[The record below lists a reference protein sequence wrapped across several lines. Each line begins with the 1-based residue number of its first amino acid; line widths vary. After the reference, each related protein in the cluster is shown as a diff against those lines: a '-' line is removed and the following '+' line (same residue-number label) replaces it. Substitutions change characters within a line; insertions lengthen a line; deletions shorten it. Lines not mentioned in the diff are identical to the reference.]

1 MTDADNTPDMAAVI
15 RELETARQ
23 QIAALT
29 GERDRATQEL
39 EQHRARAETMR
50 SALSGHVVRA
60 RLGGRALRA
69 DDMARLLPALEI
81 GDDGNPTA
89 ASAEAFDGYVT
100 ANATWLFGETTP
112 SGSAPTAPQT
122 PAPQA
127 PQTPPVNPAPVVADL
142 EKQAREIL
150 ALRVSDP
157 PEWQRR
163 KAEYVALCN
172 KITTSRR

>member
-1 MTDADNTPDMAAVI
+1 MTEAGTPDMAAVV
-15 RELETARQ
+15 RELEAARQ
-23 QIAALT
+23 QIAALA
-29 GERDRATQEL
+29 GERDRATQES

-50 SALSGHVVRA
+50 VALSGHVARA
-60 RLGGRALRA
+60 RLGGRTLRA
-69 DDMARLLPALEI
+69 DDMARLLPAIEV
-81 GDDGNPTA
+81 GDDGNPTQ
-89 ASAEAFDGYVT
+89 ASADAYDAYVA
-100 ANATWLFGETTP
+100 ANAAWLFGDAAAPNTP
-112 SGSAPTAPQT
+112 APPHT

-127 PQTPPVNPAPVVADL
+127 PSTPPVNPAPVVADL